1 MTKTIFVTATAT
13 NVGKTYM
20 TLKIMELFCARGV
33 KAVPFKP
40 IETGVETIPLDAS
53 ALLDK
58 YHSLYG
64 DDALCLDDICP
75 YRFAMPAAPY
85 VAKNGQD
92 ISMET
97 IKSSLQKL
105 KTYAE
110 VVVIEGAGGLF
121 VPIERDFFMIDLAKE
136 LTDFTILVSH
146 AGLGCINDALLSKK
160 ALQNAQIPH
169 ELIFNRR
176 EDDSFDIV
184 SKPFLKEYLSA
195 VYEVEDLESVLQF
208 L

>member
-1 MTKTIFVTATAT
+1 MTRTIFVTATAT
-13 NVGKTYM
+13 NVGKTYT
-20 TLKIMELFCARGV
+20 TLKIMELFCAKGV

-40 IETGVETIPLDAS
+40 IETGVDTLPLDAS
-53 ALLDK
+53 ALLNK

-64 DDALCLDDICP
+64 DDTLCLDDICP
-75 YRFAMPAAPY
+75 YRFALPAAPY
-85 VAKNGQD
+85 IAKNGQS

-97 IKSSLQKL
+97 IKSSLQRL
-105 KTYAE
+105 KTHAE

-136 LTDFTILVSH
+136 LADFTILVSH
-146 AGLGCINDALLSKK
+146 TGLGCINDALLSKQ

-176 EDDSFDIV
+176 DGDEFNSI
-184 SKPFLKEYLSA
+184 SRPFLKEYLSA
-195 VYEVEDLESVLQF
+195 VYEIEGLESVLQF

>member
-13 NVGKTYM
+13 NVGKTYT
-20 TLKIMELFCARGV
+20 TLKILELFCAKGV

-53 ALLDK
+53 TLLDK
-58 YHSLYG
+58 YHLLYG
-64 DDALCLDDICP
+64 EDAICLDDICP

-105 KTYAE
+105 KTYAD
-110 VVVIEGAGGLF
+110 VVVLEGAGGLF
-121 VPIERDFFMIDLAKE
+121 VPIERDFFMIDLARE
-136 LTDFTILVSH
+136 LADFTILVSH
-146 AGLGCINDALLSKK
+146 TGLGCINDALLSKK
-160 ALQNAQIPH
+160 ALQNAQISH

-176 EDDSFDIV
+176 EGDDFDRI
-184 SKPFLKEYLSA
+184 SRPFLKEHLDEL
-195 VYEVEDLESVLQF
+195 YEVKDLEAILSK
-208 L
+208 